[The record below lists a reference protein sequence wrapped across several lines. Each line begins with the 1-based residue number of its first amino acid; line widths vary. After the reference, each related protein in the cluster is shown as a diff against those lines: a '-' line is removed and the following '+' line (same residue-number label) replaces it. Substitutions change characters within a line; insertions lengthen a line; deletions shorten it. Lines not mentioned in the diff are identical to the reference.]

1 MKQLSKPNVL
11 SALCAGAGLLCLGL
25 RQWLLSTGVDDRGLL
40 VASHPG
46 NRLSLILTGLV
57 VLALILSLHNSQRCR
72 LASSKFQALGYLA
85 AAGGFAVAC
94 FPLLTSQTHMA
105 LPAGILALACA
116 GTNGFTAVRVFRQKK
131 PLGALLIPDIAF
143 FMLLVLCRYQD
154 WSSEPEFQR
163 FGFLLLALVLL
174 AITAYHRAA
183 LATNRKEWRL
193 YVQFSRAAAFFSLAA
208 IPGSGDGLCL
218 ILWALSVFLDGCV
231 SAPRHKRQV

>member
-40 VASHPG
+40 ITSHPG
-46 NRLSLILTGLV
+46 NWLSLILAGLV
-57 VLALILSLHNSQRCR
+57 VLALILSLHRSQRCR
-72 LASSKFQALGYLA
+72 LVPSRLQALGYLA
-85 AAGGFAVAC
+85 AAGGFAAAC
-94 FPLLTSQTHMA
+94 YPLLTSQTNMS
-105 LPAGILALACA
+105 LPAGLLALVCA
-116 GTNGFTAVRVFRQKK
+116 GTNGFTAVRIWRQKK
-131 PLGALLIPDIAF
+131 PVGALLIPDIAF

-174 AITAYHRAA
+174 TITAYHRAT
-183 LATNRKEWRL
+183 LVTNRKEWRL

-208 IPGSGDGLCL
+208 IPGTKDGLSL
-218 ILWALSVFLDGCV
+218 ALWALSVFLDGCV
-231 SAPRHKRQV
+231 HAPRHKRQV